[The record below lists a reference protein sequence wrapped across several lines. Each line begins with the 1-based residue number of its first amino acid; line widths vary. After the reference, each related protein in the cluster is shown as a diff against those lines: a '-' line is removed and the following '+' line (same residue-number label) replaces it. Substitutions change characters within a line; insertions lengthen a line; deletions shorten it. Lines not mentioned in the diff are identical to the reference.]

1 MKRSSYS
8 GIALAVALGFGA
20 ATAARCGAQVAEAAA
35 DDFAAAG
42 SAPGSSE
49 ATTVDDGAPAEIT
62 VEDGGTGPY
71 QAVATEDAT
80 LPGMTIF
87 RPKDLTAFGA
97 DEKLPIL
104 LWGNGA
110 CANTAQEHK
119 NFLSEI
125 ASHGY
130 VILAIGELADIDR
143 RGGPGGGPRVMTKA
157 SQLTGALDWILA
169 QNETA
174 GSVFHGKIQ
183 ADKVAAMGMSCGGL
197 QAIEISADPRIC
209 TTVVCNSGVLPTPS
223 PMAAMPGL
231 SKDVL
236 KTFHGSVLYIM
247 GGPTDIAYK
256 NAMDDF
262 SRVEH
267 VPIVMAKHDVG
278 HGGTYG
284 QPHGGEFTR
293 VALAWVNWQLK
304 GDEKSDEQFSDET
317 SELRQDPK
325 WRIELKNMPAT

>member
-1 MKRSSYS
+1 MNCSTFSRVVGALVL
-8 GIALAVALGFGA
+8 GICVV
-20 ATAARCGAQVAEAAA
+20 TSARCDAQESEAAA
-35 DDFAAAG
+35 AAG
-42 SAPGSSE
+42 GADSAPADS
-49 ATTVDDGAPAEIT
+49 APAEA
-62 VEDGGTGPY
+62 EDDAPSVVTIEEGGEGPY
-71 QAVATEDAT
+71 KAVATEDAT

-97 DEKLPIL
+97 DVKLPIL

-130 VILAIGELADIDR
+130 VILAIGELADINR

-157 SQLTGALDWILA
+157 SQLTTALDWIMK
-169 QNETA
+169 QNETT
-174 GSVFHGKIQ
+174 GSDYHGKIR

-209 TTVVCNSGVLPTPS
+209 TTVVCNSGVLPAPS

-231 SKDVL
+231 TKEVL
-236 KTFHGSVLYIM
+236 KTFHGPVLYIM

-267 VPIVMAKHDVG
+267 VPIVMANHDVG

-284 QPHGGEFTR
+284 RPHGGEFTR
-293 VALAWVNWQLK
+293 VALAWVEWQLK
-304 GDEKSDEQFSDET
+304 GDKKSGELLLDET
-317 SELRQDPK
+317 SELRKDPK